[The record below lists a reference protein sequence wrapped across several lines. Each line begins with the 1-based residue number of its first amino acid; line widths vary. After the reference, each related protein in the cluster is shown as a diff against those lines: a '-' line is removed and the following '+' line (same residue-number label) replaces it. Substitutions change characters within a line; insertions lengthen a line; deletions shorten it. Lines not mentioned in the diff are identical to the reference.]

1 MPRHPRSKVVRKGE
15 PGIFHVTARC
25 VRQYRLLGV
34 DPLTGKDYSHRRVWI
49 LDRLRTLVSCFGID
63 VGFGALMENHVH
75 LILRVVPESIRRL
88 TKQQVALRWLTLF
101 PGKRDLEGTAERPS
115 KEKIEKLVQDK
126 ERIKE
131 LRKRLMDLSWFMRCF
146 SEYIARR
153 ANLEDDR
160 QGRFWDG
167 RFRCRELVGESAL
180 LVCGL
185 YVDLNGIRAGAVKVP
200 EESLW
205 TTAGIRMAVMRSCME
220 EGGWS
225 RENWLSL
232 ACDERHRPAAYWL
245 AQRGVSSTDWFAPFQ
260 RPQDDPAF
268 PIGEEP
274 CHTEGRRASDRGL
287 LPLSVAEYLTL
298 LDVVGRRDRE
308 GKASIRKEVPP
319 LLERLGIDPE
329 SFAKAVCDFP
339 KLFAGA
345 AGPADALRDRAAELG
360 RKTYKGVGAA
370 QRVFRSPSNSD

>member
-34 DPLTGKDYSHRRVWI
+34 DRLTGKDYSHRRVWI
-49 LDRLRTLVSCFGID
+49 LDRLRKLVSCFGVD
-63 VGFGALMENHVH
+63 LGFGALMENHIH

-88 TKQQVALRWLTLF
+88 SKQEVALRWLTLF
-101 PGKRDLEGTAERPS
+101 PGKRDLDGTAERPS
-115 KEKIEKLVQDK
+115 KEKIQELVQDK
-126 ERIKE
+126 ARIKE

-146 SEYIARR
+146 SEYTARR

-185 YVDLNGIRAGAVKVP
+185 YVDLNEVRAGIVKLP
-200 EESLW
+200 EQSIW
-205 TTAGIRMAVMRSCME
+205 TTAGIRIAVMRSCLE

-232 ACDERHRPAAYWL
+232 GCDEPHQPAADWL
-245 AQRGVSSTDWFAPFQ
+245 ARRGAASTDWFAPFQ
-260 RPQDDPAF
+260 RPKDDPAF

-287 LPLSVAEYLTL
+287 LPLSVAEYMTL
-298 LDVVGRRDRE
+298 LDAVGRRDRE
-308 GKASIRKEVPP
+308 GKASIPKEVPP

-329 SFAKAVCDFP
+329 SFVEAVDEFP
-339 KLFAGA
+339 KFFAGA
-345 AGPADALRDRAAELG
+345 AGPADALRERAAELG
-360 RKTYKGVGAA
+360 RKTYKGVGPAE
-370 QRVFRSPSNSD
+370 RVFRSPGNSD